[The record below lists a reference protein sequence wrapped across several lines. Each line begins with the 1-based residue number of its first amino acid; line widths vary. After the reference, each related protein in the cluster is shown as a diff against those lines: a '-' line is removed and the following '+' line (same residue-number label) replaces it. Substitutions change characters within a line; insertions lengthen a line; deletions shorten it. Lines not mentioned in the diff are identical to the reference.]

1 MLYDIISLQGGE
13 DMKPIS
19 NEKRE
24 LIIEAKE
31 RGETEKSI
39 AKWLK
44 ISERSVTAIWRLY
57 RETGSYLPMPY
68 PGRKP
73 IMTAEKWEE
82 VMALVKK
89 EPDKTLEEIIEE
101 LSLPIRKSRLSLLL
115 IEAGYSFKKRRFIPP
130 NKTAKTSKKNAKS
143 SPKR

>member
-1 MLYDIISLQGGE
+1 
-13 DMKPIS
+13 MKPIS

-31 RGETEKSI
+31 RGETEKNI

-57 RETGSYLPMPY
+57 RETGNYLPTPY

-73 IMTAEKWEE
+73 ILTAEKWEK
-82 VMALVKK
+82 VIALVKK

-115 IEAGYSFKKRRFIPP
+115 IEAGYSFKKRRFIPQS
-130 NKTAKTSKKNAKS
+130 KTANMSKKNAKC